1 MQEAVLLKALRL
13 VPVNND
19 LAAAQVSDWRKS
31 FSYALMFVVFGVCL
45 RVPLFAFALC
55 GFFSKS

>member
-1 MQEAVLLKALRL
+1 MQEAVLLKARRL
-13 VPVNND
+13 APVNND

-45 RVPLFAFALC
+45 QVPLFAFFLVW
-55 GFFSKS
+55 FLF